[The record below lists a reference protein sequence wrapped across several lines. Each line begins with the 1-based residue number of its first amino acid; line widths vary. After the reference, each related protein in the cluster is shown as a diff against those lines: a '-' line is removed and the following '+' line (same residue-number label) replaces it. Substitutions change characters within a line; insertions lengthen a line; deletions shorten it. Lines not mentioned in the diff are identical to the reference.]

1 MALSCLSIVH
11 HVEYPDRPAS
21 MIPVNMAQGSPNTQ
35 QTVESKESYRHSL
48 AVTGMRPGLKGTP
61 YLYTLNLSC
70 PEERWEELFPYYQ
83 QAIDSFRLVQPNQ
96 VILSTSQPGHY
107 SVRDG
112 CFGEC
117 VRLTHFQN
125 R

>member
-1 MALSCLSIVH
+1 
-11 HVEYPDRPAS
+11 
-21 MIPVNMAQGSPNTQ
+21 MIAVNMAQGSPNTQ

-96 VILSTSQPGHY
+96 VILSPSAARTLFSQRWPVVLH
-107 SVRDG
+107 
-112 CFGEC
+112 FEC
-117 VRLTHFQN
+117 DVSGKSPTE
-125 R
+125 